1 MATDIAIYARFASG
15 RFGSFVAES
24 VSAEALTEVKT
35 GGTGLAQ
42 TSGLSAGVAF
52 IGDTMTHAIAKVVA
66 EDANTSAFAS
76 AHIQTTTG
84 QVLVPIQGGGDHV
97 SDLPQLCRPVRM
109 ENGITLQ
116 AKFDTIADTATG
128 LASLAVY
135 CTNGRSDVF
144 FVKAV
149 DATKTAMVNAQ
160 GASIGE
166 SLAGCTIMKA
176 YATYASTY
184 GLNENAAG
192 NGAFY
197 IESAEGALKAMYP
210 PAKLG
215 NPTPQGSP
223 YMVYPVRILQNDTL
237 SVMSSNN

>member
-24 VSAEALTEVKT
+24 VTAETLTEVKT
-35 GGTGLAQ
+35 GGNGLAQ
-42 TSGLSAGVAF
+42 TSGLSAGVGF
-52 IGDTMTHAIAKVVA
+52 IGNVMTHAIAKVVA

-97 SDLPQLCRPVRM
+97 SGLPALCRPVRM
-109 ENGITLQ
+109 ENGLTLQ
-116 AKFDTIADTATG
+116 AKYDVIADAATG

-149 DATKTAMVNAQ
+149 NDTKTALVNAQ
-160 GASIGE
+160 GAEIGE
-166 SLAGCTIMKA
+166 SLNNCIIMKA
-176 YATYASTY
+176 YATYASTF
-184 GLNENAAG
+184 GLNENAGG
-192 NGAFY
+192 NGSFY
-197 IESAEGALKAMYP
+197 IESSEGRLKAMYP

-215 NPTPQGSP
+215 NPTPQPSP
-223 YMVYPVRILQNDTL
+223 YMQYPVSITQNDTL